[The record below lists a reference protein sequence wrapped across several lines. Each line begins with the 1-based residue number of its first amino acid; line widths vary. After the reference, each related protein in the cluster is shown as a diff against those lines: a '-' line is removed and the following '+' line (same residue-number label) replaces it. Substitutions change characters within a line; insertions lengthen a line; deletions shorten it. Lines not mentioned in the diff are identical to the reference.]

1 VAYFTETNGIAKQ
14 SGNAPFF
21 SSAGLSS
28 LGTWIPEIWAA
39 QYIEDLKAALVL
51 GSPMV
56 VNRNY
61 EGNIANQGDTVRIPH
76 FGNTTVAVNS
86 GYTPYSDLPTPD
98 RATVDALTLRVNQ
111 AFTLGFEVDD
121 LHQLQTAEGANLLE
135 ALFREQARAT
145 AEAFDATIVNTVK
158 QAITGKDANNGN
170 ANLHGSIPSV
180 NPHAADPIYETIVQM
195 RTMLDINNVPQDGRY
210 LVVGPVEY
218 ASLLK
223 DDRFINAARYGTDM
237 LSESVIVN
245 GVVGQILGLP
255 VLVSNTVGSH
265 LTDPAYAALAGNTGT
280 QLGVRGTKN
289 KNVGYTTIQMI
300 IGHNMGVTM
309 AQQLT
314 RLEAYRPEK
323 RFTTAV
329 KGLTV
334 FGCKVIRPESIV
346 VSTLPY
352 ATT

>member
-1 VAYFTETNGIAKQ
+1 MTYFTETNGVAKQ

-86 GYTPYSDLPTPD
+86 GYTPYSDIPSPD

-121 LHQLQTAEGANLLE
+121 LHQLQTATGANLLE

-170 ANLHGSIPSV
+170 ANLHGSVASV
-180 NPHAADPIYETIVQM
+180 NPTADDSIYDTIVKM

-218 ASLLK
+218 SSLLL
-223 DDRFINAARYGTDM
+223 DPRFINAAAYGAG
-237 LSESVIVN
+237 SVITN
-245 GVVGQILGLP
+245 GNVGTILGLP
-255 VLVSNTVGSH
+255 VLVSNTIGVH
-265 LTDPAYAALAGNTGT
+265 LTDAAYASLPGNTGT

-314 RLEAYRPEK
+314 KLEAYRPEK

-352 ATT
+352 ATAP